1 MSMWRRSQPACD
13 MPGSKSPPYTTEN
26 RRQARNPEAEY
37 MFKKILVAF
46 DGSEGSRK
54 ALKKAIDLAA
64 CFNAEL
70 HSISV
75 EVDLPQYVA
84 TVGEFEEVKRR
95 KDEYFEELNREAM
108 EMAEAGKAPIKRHI
122 VAGHAVDKVVDFC
135 KREGFDLIV
144 VGFTGHSRIYER
156 IWGGT
161 SRNIARF
168 APCAVLIVK

>member
-1 MSMWRRSQPACD
+1 
-13 MPGSKSPPYTTEN
+13 
-26 RRQARNPEAEY
+26 
-37 MFKKILVAF
+37 MFTKILVAF

-54 ALKKAIDLAA
+54 ALKKAIEIAA
-64 CFNAEL
+64 CFDAEL

-84 TVGEFEEVKRR
+84 TVGEFEEVKRQR
-95 KDEYFEELNREAM
+95 DAYFGQLNEEAVELAR
-108 EMAEAGKAPIKRHI
+108 AGGTKLTPH
-122 VAGHAVDKVVDFC
+122 VMAGHAVDTITNICTD
-135 KREGFDLIV
+135 ENFDLVV

-168 APCAVLIVK
+168 APCTVIIVK

>member
-1 MSMWRRSQPACD
+1 
-13 MPGSKSPPYTTEN
+13 
-26 RRQARNPEAEY
+26 

-46 DGSEGSRK
+46 DGSEGSRR
-54 ALKKAIDLAA
+54 ALERAVKMA
-64 CFNAEL
+64 FSFEAEL

-75 EVDLPQYVA
+75 EVDLPHYVA
-84 TVGEFEEVKRR
+84 TVGEFEEVKRQ
-95 KDEYFEELNREAM
+95 KDAYFEELTREAV
-108 EMAEAGKAPIKRHI
+108 EFARSEGVKLFPH
-122 VAGHAVDKVVDFC
+122 VLAGHAVDTICGLC
-135 KREGFDLIV
+135 KDGSFDLIV

>member
-1 MSMWRRSQPACD
+1 V
-13 MPGSKSPPYTTEN
+13 Y
-26 RRQARNPEAEY
+26 
-37 MFKKILVAF
+37 KKILVAF

-54 ALKKAIDLAA
+54 ALERAVKLTY
-64 CFNAEL
+64 CFEAEL

-75 EVDLPQYVA
+75 EVDLPHYVA
-84 TVGEFEEVKRR
+84 TIGEFDEVKLQ
-95 KDEYFEELNREAM
+95 KDAYFEQLNKEAVTL
-108 EMAEAGKAPIKRHI
+108 AAAGGVKLTTHLL
-122 VAGHAVDKVVDFC
+122 AGHAVDTICSFC
-135 KREGFDLIV
+135 EEGGFDLIV

>member
-1 MSMWRRSQPACD
+1 
-13 MPGSKSPPYTTEN
+13 
-26 RRQARNPEAEY
+26 

-54 ALKKAIDLAA
+54 ALEKAIELAVG
-64 CFNAEL
+64 FDAEL

-84 TVGEFEEVKRR
+84 TIGEFEEVKRS
-95 KDEYFEELNREAM
+95 KDEYFEQLNQEAF
-108 EMAEAGKAPIKRHI
+108 EMAKAGKTPIKRHI
-122 VAGHAVDKVVDFC
+122 IAGHAVDRIVDFC